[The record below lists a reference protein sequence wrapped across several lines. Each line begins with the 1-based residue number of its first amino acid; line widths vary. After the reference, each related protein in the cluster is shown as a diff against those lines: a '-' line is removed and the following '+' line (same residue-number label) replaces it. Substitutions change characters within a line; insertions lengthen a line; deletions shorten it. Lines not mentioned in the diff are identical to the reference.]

1 MPRMLPEQFT
11 TDRQYLHVQPS
22 TDPFQPTDIARS
34 ITRLHRT
41 TNETPTY
48 EWLFVATGDTGPT
61 GDRHIDWYVGSDNLQ
76 PVKRTLRQSLPSSVD
91 LVETTTSYRDALDV
105 DGPPESDTDND
116 AADYTVAGVEWQ
128 GVGDRP
134 DDWQTPLPA
143 LESFGGEREGDWPL
157 AALLDGLATT
167 DAPALVQIMVTP
179 KPDWT
184 ATKEDRIVDLELNGD
199 LRRHELGQ
207 AIFGSIGDAITD
219 ATDHD
224 TTRSPSYRR
233 HDSEPGQ
240 NASRRE
246 TDTPAGRQAHR
257 RVDDTT
263 IAPSNARR
271 IEAIHTVDAR
281 QSFVVNA
288 RAVAVATDSATT
300 ATTINAITSGFQAIR
315 GDHYRV
321 TPTTYPPASD
331 DARALLEDVC
341 TRTTKTS
348 PTSRKHV
355 LPWVENASP
364 AIVADPAAVG
374 SFCVVDGASLGPA
387 ASRALEPTPED
398 RTGIELPPRTI
409 LDRYLDQPGM
419 TVGHP
424 KTGDRTT
431 LDAMFAL
438 PPTVQPLHTAIFGST
453 GAGKTAVGQRMQL
466 SNHAATDG
474 ATIYIDAKGDVAPEQ
489 YAKTHYARYDTL
501 EDVYYFDCTE
511 YLPALP
517 FLTIEPLLEA
527 GLDREWAVNT
537 VAEHYV
543 DLLAAA
549 MGREQFYSAEAA
561 VEVIQQLVRALFDP
575 VHGADSISQQELL
588 AAATQFHET
597 KNPPPV
603 SDGTLHQKLAST
615 AANNPTTFD
624 SIMSAATRRIGTA
637 TNDARLAPLF
647 EAQADEQFDLRETL
661 DEDCVIVF
669 DLQGYGE
676 RSRTLL
682 AVAILSQLW
691 RALQRRQT
699 TTQEQDLPLVNCYIE
714 EAADLATTG
723 ILDTLLAQGR
733 GFDLAVTLAM
743 QFPEQLR
750 DSHPRVYAELLND
763 VGTIITGQI
772 GVDQRLTERLATSEY
787 SADRIETR
795 LHDIQRG
802 EWLVS
807 PAAPFAERQPRPFHV
822 ASPPLPPGHPESDA
836 PLAGSASR
844 AFKRTFETAKT
855 RTRDEYGVAVG
866 RAASGSTEPASVDAG
881 DATGSTLPAATAT
894 IPHTERFP
902 DCLTYIDEP
911 PYPLVCE
918 TCETDDTR
926 YASTPEG
933 MRRAIDCHHSLDDVD
948 RANIPICSLDLTLT
962 GGERAASDY
971 TDAQLRF
978 LTAVYMAHQQRF
990 DPALEYDI
998 VWDSMT
1004 NLEAYVGIDT
1014 DDVQELVD
1022 DGVLRVDCRRP
1033 HKLYTVTPEGR
1044 DVIDVGHREG
1054 IAHGDGTGDLSESS
1068 LHVAMVEVGARLL
1081 DQEFVGPDHPGERVQ
1096 RYYGVEDGR
1105 LDAAVLDADGDVVV
1119 TLEAERINNDRG
1131 EAIPRDFDQMAACDP
1146 QQALWLVKTR
1156 SDAASLLQ
1164 ALHDPPTGESRVPRT
1179 YSENMAP
1186 RKYSLDT
1193 PGLTDVYTFEYAR
1206 DTLLDDSSPE

>member
-1 MPRMLPEQFT
+1 MSPEQFT

-22 TDPFQPTDIARS
+22 TDPLQPTDVARS

-61 GDRHIDWYVGSDNLQ
+61 GDRHIDWYVGSDDLQ
-76 PVKRTLRQSLPSSVD
+76 PVKRTLRQSLPTSVD
-91 LVETTTSYRDALDV
+91 LVETTTSYHDALDV
-105 DGPPESDTDND
+105 DDPLESDADDTD
-116 AADYTVAGVEWQ
+116 DYAVAGVEWQ

-143 LESFGGEREGDWPL
+143 LESFAGEHEGNWPL
-157 AALLDGLATT
+157 ADLLDGLATT
-167 DAPALVQIMVTP
+167 DAPALVQVLLTP

-184 ATKEDRIVDLELNGD
+184 ATKENRIVDLELNGD

-207 AIFGSIGDAITD
+207 AIFGSAADAITEPAD
-219 ATDHD
+219 DHD
-224 TTRSPSYRR
+224 TTRATARR
-233 HDSEPGQ
+233 DD
-240 NASRRE
+240 
-246 TDTPAGRQAHR
+246 DTPTGRNAR
-257 RVDDTT
+257 RRPDESTVH
-263 IAPSNARR
+263 PSNARR
-271 IEAIHTVDAR
+271 IEAIHTVDTR

-288 RAVAVATDSATT
+288 RAVAVDTDSATT
-300 ATTINAITSGFQAIR
+300 NTTIDAIASGFQSIR

-321 TPTTYPPASD
+321 TPTTYPPDSD
-331 DARALLEDVC
+331 DARDLLDAIC
-341 TRTTKTS
+341 TRTTKTN
-348 PTSRKHV
+348 PNRRKHV

-374 SFCVVDGASLGPA
+374 AFCVVDGPSLSPA

-409 LDRYLDQPGM
+409 LDRYLDEPGM

-424 KTGDRTT
+424 KTADRTT
-431 LDAMFAL
+431 LDAMLSL

-466 SNHAATDG
+466 ANHAATDG
-474 ATIYIDAKGDVAPEQ
+474 ATVYIDAKGDDAPEQ
-489 YAKTHYARYDTL
+489 YTKTHYARYDTL
-501 EDVYYFDCTE
+501 KDVYYFDCTE

-527 GLDREWAVNT
+527 GLDREWAVNAI
-537 VAEHYV
+537 AEHYI

-549 MGREQFYSAEAA
+549 MGPEQFYSAEAA
-561 VEVIQQLVRALFDP
+561 VEVIQQLIRALFDP
-575 VHGADSISQQELL
+575 VHGSDSISQQELL
-588 AAATQFHET
+588 AAAAQFHET
-597 KNPPPV
+597 RNPPPV
-603 SDGTLHQKLAST
+603 SDDTLHQKLAST
-615 AANNPTTFD
+615 AANNPNTFD
-624 SIMSAATRRIGTA
+624 SIMSAATRRIGSA

-647 EAQADEQFDLRETL
+647 EARADDQFDLRTAL

-699 TTQEQDLPLVNCYIE
+699 TTHEQNLPLVNCYIE

-723 ILDTLLAQGR
+723 ILDTLLSQGR
-733 GFDLAVTLAM
+733 AFDLGVTLAM

-772 GVDQRLTERLATSEY
+772 GVDRRLTERLATSEY
-787 SADRIETR
+787 DADRIETR

-822 ASPPLPPGHPESDA
+822 TSPPLPPGHPEGSK
-836 PLAGSASR
+836 PLTGRTQREFER
-844 AFKRTFETAKT
+844 AFQAAKT
-855 RTRDEYGVAVG
+855 HTHDEYGVPVG
-866 RAASGSTEPASVDAG
+866 RAASGSTEPAAVDAG
-881 DATGSTLPAATAT
+881 DASGSTLPAATAT

-911 PYPLVCE
+911 PYPLVSE
-918 TCETDDTR
+918 SSETDDTR
-926 YASTPEG
+926 YASTPDG
-933 MRRAIDCHHSLDDVD
+933 MRRAIQSHHSLAEVD

-962 GGERAASDY
+962 AAERAASDY
-971 TDAQLRF
+971 SDAQLRF

-990 DPALEYDI
+990 DRELEYDI

-1004 NLEAYVGIDT
+1004 HLEAYVGIDT
-1014 DDVQELVD
+1014 DGVQALVD
-1022 DGVLRVDCRRP
+1022 DGLLRVDCRRP

-1068 LHVAMVEVGARLL
+1068 LHVAMVELGARLL
-1081 DQEFVGPDHPGERVQ
+1081 EQELVGADQPGDRVQ
-1096 RYYGVEDGR
+1096 RYCGVADGR
-1105 LDAAVLDADGDVVV
+1105 LDAAVLADDETIVA
-1119 TLEAERINNDRG
+1119 TLEAERINNDRS
-1131 EAIPRDFDQMAACDP
+1131 EAIPRDFDQMAACNPD
-1146 QQALWLVKTR
+1146 QAWWLVKTR
-1156 SDAASLLQ
+1156 SDAANLLR
-1164 ALHDPPTGESRVPRT
+1164 ALHNPPDDDPRVPRT

-1186 RKYSLDT
+1186 REYRLDT

-1206 DTLLDDSSPE
+1206 DTYLDETRPE

>member
-1 MPRMLPEQFT
+1 MPPEQFT
-11 TDRQYLHVQPS
+11 TERQYLHVQPS
-22 TDPFQPTDIARS
+22 TDPLHPRDVARS
-34 ITRLHRT
+34 ITHLHRT
-41 TNETPTY
+41 TDQPTY

-61 GDRHIDWYVGSDNLQ
+61 GDRHIDWYVDNTVQ
-76 PVKRTLRQSLPSSVD
+76 PVKRTLRQSLPTSVD
-91 LVETTTSYRDALDV
+91 LVETTTSYHDALGLDA
-105 DGPPESDTDND
+105 PLEPDTDD
-116 AADYTVAGVEWQ
+116 ATDDDAVAGVEWQ

-143 LESFGGEREGDWPL
+143 LESFAGDHEGDWPL
-157 AALLDGLATT
+157 AGLLDALATT
-167 DAPALVQIMVTP
+167 DAPVLVQILVTP
-179 KPDWT
+179 KADWT
-184 ATKEDRIVDLELNGD
+184 TTKEDRIIDLELNGD

-207 AIFGSIGDAITD
+207 AIFGGIADTITE
-219 ATDHD
+219 ATEHD

-233 HDSEPGQ
+233 HDSQPGQ
-240 NASRRE
+240 HAGRRDP
-246 TDTPAGRQAHR
+246 DTPAGRNARR
-257 RVDDTT
+257 RVDDAT

-271 IEAIHTVDAR
+271 IEAIQTVDTR

-288 RAVAVATDSATT
+288 RAITIATDPATADATT
-300 ATTINAITSGFQAIR
+300 DAISAGFQSVR

-321 TPTTYPPASD
+321 TPTTYPPDSD
-331 DARALLEDVC
+331 AARDLLDTIS
-341 TRTTKTS
+341 TRTTRTS
-348 PTSRKHV
+348 PSRRKHV

-374 SFCVVDGASLGPA
+374 AFCVVDGPSLSPA

-398 RTGIELPPRTI
+398 RTGIELPPRST
-409 LDRYLDQPGM
+409 LQRYLDQPGM

-424 KTGDRTT
+424 RTGDRTT
-431 LDAMFAL
+431 LDATLAL
-438 PPTVQPLHTAIFGST
+438 PPAVQSLHTAIFGST

-466 SNHAATDG
+466 TNHAATDG
-474 ATIYIDAKGDVAPEQ
+474 ATIYIDAKGDDAPEQ

-517 FLTIEPLLEA
+517 FLTIEPLLDA

-549 MGREQFYSAEAA
+549 MGPEQFYSAEAA

-588 AAATQFHET
+588 AAAAQFHET

-603 SDGTLHQKLAST
+603 SDGRLHQQLAST
-615 AANNPTTFD
+615 AANNPNTFD

-647 EAQADEQFDLRETL
+647 EAHPSADRFDLRAAL
-661 DEDCVIVF
+661 DDDCVIVF

-699 TTQEQDLPLVNCYIE
+699 TTNAQDRPLVNCYIE

-723 ILDTLLAQGR
+723 ILDTLLSQGR
-733 GFDLAVTLAM
+733 GFDLGVTLAM
-743 QFPEQLR
+743 QFPDQLR

-772 GVDQRLTERLATSEY
+772 GVDRRLTERLTTSDHDPDQV
-787 SADRIETR
+787 AAR
-795 LHDIQRG
+795 LRALQRG
-802 EWLVS
+802 DWLVS
-807 PAAPFAERQPRPFHV
+807 PAAPFAERQPNPFHV
-822 ASPPLPPGHPESDA
+822 ASPPLPAGHPESDA
-836 PLAGSASR
+836 PLTGATKH
-844 AFKRTFETAKT
+844 AFADAVQAAKT
-855 RTRDEYGVAVG
+855 RTRETYGVEIG
-866 RAASGSTEPASVDAG
+866 RAASTSTSTEPAAATAVDGSV
-881 DATGSTLPAATAT
+881 ATLVAATAT

-902 DCLTYIDEP
+902 ECLTYIDEP
-911 PYPLVCE
+911 PYPLVCD
-918 TCETDDTR
+918 TCDDDTK
-926 YASTPEG
+926 YPSTPDG
-933 MRRAIDCHHSLDDVD
+933 MRRAINCHHSLEAVD

-962 GGERAASDY
+962 SGERAASQY
-971 TDAQLRF
+971 SDAQLR
-978 LTAVYMAHQQRF
+978 LLAAVYMAHQQRF
-990 DPALEYDI
+990 DPELEFDL
-998 VWDSMT
+998 VHDSMMH
-1004 NLEAYVGIDT
+1004 LEAYVGIDA
-1014 DDVQELVD
+1014 DGVQELVD
-1022 DGVLRVDCRRP
+1022 DGLLRVDCRRP

-1044 DVIDVGHREG
+1044 DEIGVAHRDG
-1054 IAHGDGTGDLSESS
+1054 IAHGDGMGDLSESS
-1068 LHVAMVEVGARLL
+1068 LHVAMVDVGARLL
-1081 DQEFVGPDHPGERVQ
+1081 AQELVGPNKPGERVQ

-1105 LDAAVLDADGDVVV
+1105 LDAAVLDGDENVVAA
-1119 TLEAERINNDRG
+1119 LEAERINNDRH
-1131 EAIPRDFDQMAACDP
+1131 EAIPHDYDKMAACNP
-1146 QQALWLVKTR
+1146 QHAWWLVKTR
-1156 SDAASLLQ
+1156 GDGHQLLH
-1164 ALHDPPTGESRVPRT
+1164 ALHDPPDGASRVPRT

-1186 RKYSLDT
+1186 HQYRLDT
-1193 PGLTDVYTFEYAR
+1193 TGLTDVYTFEYAR
-1206 DTLLDDSSPE
+1206 DTLLDDDPPT

>member
-1 MPRMLPEQFT
+1 MPPEQFT

-22 TDPFQPTDIARS
+22 TDPLQPAAVARS

-61 GDRHIDWYVGSDNLQ
+61 GDRHIDWYVGGDDLQ
-76 PVKRTLRQSLPSSVD
+76 PVKRTLRQSLPTSVD
-91 LVETTTSYRDALDV
+91 LVETTTSYQQALGLDS
-105 DGPPESDTDND
+105 PPELNADDATDDD
-116 AADYTVAGVEWQ
+116 AVAGIEWQ

-143 LESFGGEREGDWPL
+143 LETFAGDHEGDWPL
-157 AALLDGLATT
+157 ADLVDGLATT
-167 DAPALVQIMVTP
+167 DAPVLVQILVTP
-179 KPDWT
+179 KADWT
-184 ATKEDRIVDLELNGD
+184 QRKEDRIIDLELNGD
-199 LRRHELGQ
+199 LRRHALGQ
-207 AIFGSIGDAITD
+207 AIFGGIADTITE

-233 HDSEPGQ
+233 HDSETGQ
-240 NASRRE
+240 HAGRR
-246 TDTPAGRQAHR
+246 DAATPAGRDARR
-257 RVDDTT
+257 RVEDSTV
-263 IAPSNARR
+263 APSNARR
-271 IEAIHTVDAR
+271 IEALQTVDTR

-288 RAVAVATDSATT
+288 RAVAIAPESATT
-300 ATTINAITSGFQAIR
+300 DTTIDAISSGFQALR

-321 TPTTYPPASD
+321 TPTTHPPNSD
-331 DARALLEDVC
+331 GARDLLDTIS
-341 TRTTKTS
+341 TRTTRTS
-348 PTSRKHV
+348 PSRRKHM

-374 SFCVVDGASLGPA
+374 AFCVIDGPTLSPA

-409 LDRYLDQPGM
+409 LDRYLDEPGM

-424 KTGDRTT
+424 KTADRTT
-431 LDAMFAL
+431 LDAMLSL
-438 PPTVQPLHTAIFGST
+438 PPAVQPLHTALFGST

-466 SNHAATDG
+466 ANHAATDG
-474 ATIYIDAKGDVAPEQ
+474 ATVYIDAKGDDAPEA
-489 YAKTHYARYDTL
+489 YTKTHYERYNTL
-501 EDVYYFDCTE
+501 EDVHYFDCTE

-517 FLTIEPLLEA
+517 FLTIKPLLDA

-537 VAEHYV
+537 IAEHYI

-549 MGREQFYSAEAA
+549 MGPEQFYSAEAA

-575 VHGADSISQQELL
+575 VHGSESISQQELL

-597 KNPPPV
+597 RNPPPV

-615 AANNPTTFD
+615 AANNPNTFD

-647 EAQADEQFDLRETL
+647 EAHADEQFDLRRVL
-661 DEDCVIVF
+661 DEDCVIIV

-691 RALQRRQT
+691 RALQRRQAT
-699 TTQEQDLPLVNCYIE
+699 TERANLPLVNCYIE

-723 ILDTLLAQGR
+723 ILDTLLSQGR
-733 GFDLAVTLAM
+733 GFDLGVTLAM

-772 GVDQRLTERLATSEY
+772 GVDRRLTERLATSEY

-795 LHDIQRG
+795 LHDLQRG
-802 EWLVS
+802 DWLVS
-807 PAAPFAERQPRPFHV
+807 PAAPFAERQPQPFHV
-822 ASPPLPPGHPESDA
+822 TSPPLPAGHPEGSQ
-836 PLAGSASR
+836 PLTGRASR
-844 AFKRTFETAKT
+844 AFERAVQTAKT
-855 RTRDEYGVAVG
+855 RTRDEYGVPVG
-866 RAASGSTEPASVDAG
+866 RAASGSTEPAAVDDG
-881 DATGSTLPAATAT
+881 DATGSTRPAATAT

-902 DCLTYIDEP
+902 ECLTYIDES
-911 PYPLVCE
+911 PYPIVCE
-918 TCETDDTR
+918 TCGDDGTK
-926 YASTPEG
+926 YPSTPEG
-933 MRRAIDCHHSLDDVD
+933 LRRAIDCHHSLEEVD

-962 GGERAASDY
+962 SGERAASDY
-971 TDAQLRF
+971 NDAQLRF

-990 DPALEYDI
+990 DRELEYDI

-1004 NLEAYVGIDT
+1004 NLEAYVGIDA
-1014 DDVQELVD
+1014 DDVQALVD
-1022 DGVLRVDCRRP
+1022 DGLLRVDCRRP
-1033 HKLYTVTPEGR
+1033 HKLYTVTPDGR

-1068 LHVAMVEVGARLL
+1068 LHVAMVDVGARLL
-1081 DQEFVGPDHPGERVQ
+1081 AQELVGPDKPGARVQ
-1096 RYYGVEDGR
+1096 RYYGLEDGR
-1105 LDAAVLDADGDVVV
+1105 LDAAVLAADGTVVA

-1146 QQALWLVKTR
+1146 QQAWWLVKTR
-1156 SDAASLLQ
+1156 SDAAALLR
-1164 ALHDPPTGESRVPRT
+1164 ALHDPPDGAPRVPRT

-1186 RKYSLDT
+1186 RRYSLAT

-1206 DTLLDDSSPE
+1206 DTLLDETRPG